1 LAFEIPL
8 KAMPSLWIANARVID
23 PASGRDEVGNLFVD
37 DGKIVASLS
46 AEKKKRAKKIDARGL
61 VACPG
66 LVDIHVHFREPGQT
80 HKETI
85 LSGSHAAAA
94 GGFTSVI
101 CMPNTSPVADNTG
114 TIQLI
119 NDVIRRDAVV
129 KVFPTGCI
137 TIGMKGEALAPI
149 GSLKRAG
156 IVAITDD
163 GECVQNNELMRRAAE
178 YAKMFDLPV
187 MDHCQDSPMTQGAV
201 MNEGIMSI
209 RLGLRGWPNCAE
221 DMIVSRNVIISTYT
235 GAHIHMQHISSK
247 YSVEIIRRAKSR
259 GIPVTAEAT
268 PHHIA
273 LTDAELATYDTNFK
287 MNPPLRT
294 EADRQEIIAGLRDGT
309 LDCISTDHAPHTN
322 YEKDKEFD
330 FAPNGILGLETS
342 LAVTLQV
349 LVQENKFK
357 LPHVIDLMT
366 RKPASIMKLQAGTL
380 AEGVAADICL
390 FDPKETWVYD
400 AKNSFSKS
408 SNSPWHGQ
416 TLTGRVKTTIV
427 DGRIVFADGKIK

>member
-1 LAFEIPL
+1 
-8 KAMPSLWIANARVID
+8 MPSLWIANARVID
-23 PASGRDEVGNLFVD
+23 PASGRDEVGNLFID

-85 LSGSHAAAA
+85 LTGSHAAAA
-94 GGFTSVI
+94 GGFTTVV
-101 CMPNTSPVADNTG
+101 CMPNTSPVADNAG
-114 TIQLI
+114 TIQYI
-119 NDVIRRDAVV
+119 NDAIRRDAVV
-129 KVFPTGCI
+129 KIFPTGCI
-137 TIGMKGEALAPI
+137 TVGMKGLSLAPI

-156 IVAITDD
+156 VVAITDD
-163 GECVQNNELMRRAAE
+163 GDCVQNNEVMRRAVE

-187 MDHCQDSPMTQGAV
+187 MDHCQDTALTQGAV

-209 RLGLRGWPNCAE
+209 RLGLRGWPNAAE
-221 DMIVSRNVIISTYT
+221 DIIVSRNVILSTHS

-247 YSVEIIRRAKSR
+247 NSVEILRRAKAR
-259 GIPVTAEAT
+259 GVRVTAEAT

-330 FAPNGILGLETS
+330 YAPNGILGLETS

-349 LVQENKFK
+349 LTRENKFK
-357 LPHVIDLMT
+357 LSNVVDLMT
-366 RKPASIMKLQAGTL
+366 RKPAEILKLQAGTL
-380 AEGVAADICL
+380 AEGAAGDVCL
-390 FDPKETWVYD
+390 FDPDETWIYD
-400 AKNSFSKS
+400 SRKGFSKS
-408 SNSPWHGQ
+408 SNSPWNGE

-427 DGRIVFADGKIK
+427 DGRVVFADGKIK

>member
-1 LAFEIPL
+1 
-8 KAMPSLWIANARVID
+8 MSSLWIANARVID
-23 PASGRDEVGNLFVD
+23 PASGRDEVGNLFID
-37 DGKIVASLS
+37 DGRIVASLS
-46 AEKKKRAKKIDARGL
+46 ADKKKRAKKIDARGL

-85 LSGSHAAAA
+85 LTGSQAAAA
-94 GGFTSVI
+94 GGFTSVV
-101 CMPNTSPVADNTG
+101 CMPNTSPVADNAG
-114 TIQLI
+114 TIQFI
-119 NDVIRRDAVV
+119 NDAIRRDAVV
-129 KVFPTGCI
+129 KIFPTGCI
-137 TIGMKGEALAPI
+137 TVGMKGQSLAPI

-156 IVAITDD
+156 VVAITDD
-163 GECVQNNELMRRAAE
+163 GECVQNNEVMRRAVE

-187 MDHCQDSPMTQGAV
+187 MDHCQESSMTQGAV

-209 RLGLRGWPNCAE
+209 RLGLRGWPNAAE
-221 DMIVSRNVIISTYT
+221 DIIVARNVILSTYS

-247 YSVEIIRRAKSR
+247 NSVELLRRAKSR
-259 GIPVTAEAT
+259 GVRVTAEGT

-294 EADRQEIIAGLRDGT
+294 ESDRQEIIAGLRDGT
-309 LDCISTDHAPHTN
+309 LDCISTDHAPHTD

-330 FAPNGILGLETS
+330 YAPNGILGLETS

-349 LVQENKFK
+349 LVRENKFK
-357 LPHVIDLMT
+357 LSHVVDLMT
-366 RKPASIMKLQAGTL
+366 RKPAEILKLQAGTL
-380 AEGVAADICL
+380 SAGAAGDVCL
-390 FDPKETWVYD
+390 FDPEESWVY
-400 AKNSFSKS
+400 NSRKGFSKS
-408 SNSPWHGQ
+408 SNSPWNGE

-427 DGRIVFADGKIK
+427 DGRVVFADGKIK